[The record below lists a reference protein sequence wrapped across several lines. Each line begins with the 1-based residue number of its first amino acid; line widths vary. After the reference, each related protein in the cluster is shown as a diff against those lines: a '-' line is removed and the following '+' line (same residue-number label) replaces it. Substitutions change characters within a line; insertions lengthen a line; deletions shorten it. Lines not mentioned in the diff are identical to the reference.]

1 MRPTI
6 RRPGIDLSVKY
17 IQIDAVCQSICCY
30 MVCKVFVTC
39 LLRITRILQERPP
52 GRDQEVAPTEETQV
66 NAQQACGN

>member
-1 MRPTI
+1 
-6 RRPGIDLSVKY
+6 
-17 IQIDAVCQSICCY
+17 